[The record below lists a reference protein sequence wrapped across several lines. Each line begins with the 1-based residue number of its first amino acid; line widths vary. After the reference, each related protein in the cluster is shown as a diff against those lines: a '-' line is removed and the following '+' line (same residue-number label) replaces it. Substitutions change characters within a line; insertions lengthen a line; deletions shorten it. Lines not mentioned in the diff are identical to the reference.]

1 MPNEHDAGRLVPVRQ
16 DLPNG
21 DGGEMSRT
29 KRHNYL
35 GEPIRDGA
43 HGKKCP
49 EANCNVCGTG
59 YMKRVLRRLVRRAGR
74 RVRDDG

>member
-59 YMKRVLRRLVRRAGR
+59 YMKRVLRRLVRRAR
-74 RVRDDG
+74 KDVKDD